1 MILILMVN
9 NEITY
14 VGIAESGII
23 RKAVEEKREVRRPEL
38 LKIIDSLTR
47 PDKISGIIVFR
58 GPGPFTGTRVAVSIA
73 NALSYALKI
82 PIVGIK
88 DEKNPEKLL
97 EIGEEKLNLSRLA
110 LAKAEKSQMDQI
122 LPFYDKEPSIT
133 YPKDKSKSN
142 KQ

>member
-1 MILILMVN
+1 MILLLMVN

-14 VGIAESGII
+14 VGIAEGGII
-23 RKAVEEKREVRRPEL
+23 RRAIEEKREVRRPEL
-38 LKIIDSLTR
+38 LKIIDSLTL

-58 GPGPFTGTRVAVSIA
+58 GPGPFTGIRVAVSIA

-97 EIGEEKLNLSRLA
+97 EIGEEKL
-110 LAKAEKSQMDQI
+110 KKSPMDQI
-122 LPFYDKEPSIT
+122 LPFYDKEPHITFPKEKSIN
-133 YPKDKSKSN
+133 N